1 MGNLTNELK
10 IRRFEKKKIRNS
22 FMLKT
27 NNSKNYTKN
36 EIIKILNII
45 FVEFGGILFR
55 QTISI
60 PPGT

>member
-1 MGNLTNELK
+1 
-10 IRRFEKKKIRNS
+10 
-22 FMLKT
+22 MLKT

-60 PPGT
+60 PLGT